1 MERLP
6 MRKIKDV
13 LRLRASGYST
23 RKISES
29 LGLGRTSTRNYLQRA
44 TEAGLSWPDVQD
56 LDEGA
61 LERHLF
67 RQIPGAEGH
76 PFVMPDWAEINRE
89 LKRPGVTLRLLWEEY
104 RACHPEDGYGYS
116 AYCQQYQAWVKR
128 LSPSMRQRHVA
139 GEKMFVD
146 YSGVRME
153 VTDRVT
159 GTCRPVELF
168 VAVLGA
174 SAYTYAEAS
183 WSQTL
188 PDWIGAHVHAF
199 EFFGGTPALIVSD
212 NLKSA
217 VVRAC
222 FHEPSVNRSYT
233 DLARHYQTAILPA
246 RPYKPKDKSKAEG
259 GVLLVQRWIVAR
271 LRNRD
276 FFSLEE
282 LNAAIREELTRLNAR
297 VSRHLGASRQQLFE
311 QFDKL
316 ALIPLPPTRH
326 VHADWQKVTVG
337 ADYHIRI
344 DSHYYSVPFGL
355 ARSALW
361 VRITASTIEAFQG
374 GKRVASH
381 QRAGVEDG
389 RDTTVKAHMPAKHRH
404 YAEMTAER
412 VQADAQKVGPN
423 VATLVEVILRNKPR
437 PEQGI
442 RACSGILRLKSGSG
456 LERLDAACA
465 RALAL
470 NACSLK
476 SVTSILKNHLET
488 QPIEAAPDAPT
499 IAHANIRGAHYFH

>member
-1 MERLP
+1 

-13 LRLRASGYST
+13 LRLRAAGYSA
-23 RKISES
+23 RRIADS
-29 LGLGRTSTRNYLQRA
+29 LGLGRTSARNYLERA
-44 TEAGLSWPDVQD
+44 EKAGLSWPDVAD
-56 LDEGA
+56 LDEDA
-61 LERHLF
+61 LEHRLF
-67 RQIPGAEGH
+67 GREARPEGH
-76 PFVMPDWAEINRE
+76 RFVEPDWTEVNQE
-89 LKRPGVTLRLLWEEY
+89 LKRPSVTLRLLWEEY
-104 RACHPEDGYGYS
+104 RARYPDDGYAYS
-116 AYCQQYQAWVKR
+116 AYCQHYREWVKR

-139 GEKMFVD
+139 GEKVFVD

-153 VTDRVT
+153 VTDPTT
-159 GTCRPVELF
+159 GTRRPVELF

-174 SAYTYAEAS
+174 SNYTYAEAS

-188 PDWIGAHVHAF
+188 PDWIGAHVRAF
-199 EFFGGTPALIVSD
+199 EFFGGVPALIVSD

-222 FHEPSVNRSYT
+222 FHEPGVNRSYT

-246 RPYKPKDKSKAEG
+246 RPYKPKDKAKAEG

-271 LRNRD
+271 LRNRV

-282 LNAAIREELTRLNAR
+282 MNAAIREELTRLNAR
-297 VSRHLGASRQQLFE
+297 VSRHLGASRQQVFKQLD
-311 QFDKL
+311 QP

-326 VHADWQKVTVG
+326 VHADWRSVTVG

-344 DSHYYSVPFGL
+344 LDHYYSVPYGL
-355 ARSALW
+355 VRAALW

-381 QRAGVEDG
+381 QRAGPGDG

-404 YAEMTAER
+404 YAEMTAEK
-412 VQADAQKVGPN
+412 VQTDAQKVGPN

-442 RACSGILRLKSGSG
+442 RACVGVLKLKRGSG
-456 LERLDAACA
+456 PERLDAACA
-465 RALAL
+465 RALAI

-476 SVTSILKNHLET
+476 SVTSILKNRLET
-488 QPIEAAPDAPT
+488 QPVEAMPEAPT
-499 IAHANIRGAHYFH
+499 IAHANIRGANYFH

>member
-13 LRLRASGYST
+13 LRLRAAGYSA
-23 RKISES
+23 RKIADS
-29 LGLGRTSTRNYLQRA
+29 LGLGRTSARNYLERA
-44 TEAGLSWPDVQD
+44 ERAGLSWPDVSD
-56 LDEGA
+56 LDEDA
-61 LERHLF
+61 LEHRLF
-67 RQIPGAEGH
+67 GREARPEGH
-76 PFVMPDWAEINRE
+76 RFVEPDWAEINQE
-89 LKRPGVTLRLLWEEY
+89 LKRPGVTLLLLWEEY
-104 RACHPEDGYGYS
+104 RARHPSDGYAYS
-116 AYCQQYQAWVKR
+116 AYCQHYRAWVKR

-153 VTDRVT
+153 VTDPAT
-159 GTCRPVELF
+159 GKRRPVELF
-168 VAVLGA
+168 VAVMGA
-174 SAYTYAEAS
+174 SNYTYAEAS

-188 PDWIGAHVHAF
+188 PDWIGAHVRAF
-199 EFFGGTPALIVSD
+199 EFFGGAPALIVSD
-212 NLKSA
+212 NLRSA

-222 FHEPSVNRSYT
+222 FHEPGVNRSYA
-233 DLARHYQTAILPA
+233 DLACHYQTAILPA
-246 RPYKPKDKSKAEG
+246 RPYKPKDKAKAEG
-259 GVLLVQRWIVAR
+259 AVLLVQRWIVAR
-271 LRNRD
+271 LRHQV

-282 LNAAIREELTRLNAR
+282 LNAAIREALTRLNAR

-311 QFDKL
+311 RLDQP

-344 DSHYYSVPFGL
+344 DDHYYSVPYSL
-355 ARSALW
+355 ARAALW

-381 QRAGVEDG
+381 QRAGPED
-389 RDTTVKAHMPAKHRH
+389 RRETTLRAHMPAKHRH
-404 YAEMTAER
+404 YADMTADKVR
-412 VQADAQKVGPN
+412 TDAQTVGPN
-423 VATLVEVILRNKPR
+423 VATLVEVILRNRPR

-442 RACSGILRLKSGSG
+442 RACVGILKLKRGCG
-456 LERLDAACA
+456 PERLDAACA

-488 QPIEAAPDAPT
+488 QSVETAPEAPT
-499 IAHANIRGAHYFH
+499 IAHTNIRGAHYFH